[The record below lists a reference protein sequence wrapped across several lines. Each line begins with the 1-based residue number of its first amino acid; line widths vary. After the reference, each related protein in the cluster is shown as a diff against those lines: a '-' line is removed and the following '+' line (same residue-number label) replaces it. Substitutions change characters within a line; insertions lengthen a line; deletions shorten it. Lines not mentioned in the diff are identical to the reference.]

1 MFIPAFAN
9 KKVTRGFGG
18 KVPLRIRIDG
28 PIGSMCIGSVSV
40 PQWSAFVGRAI
51 HSTMSLM
58 TLTSLPAAS
67 EN

>member
-9 KKVTRGFGG
+9 KNVTRGFGG

-28 PIGSMCIGSVSV
+28 PIGSICIGSVSV
-40 PQWSAFVGRAI
+40 PQWSALVGRAM
-51 HSTMSLM
+51 HSAMSLM
-58 TLTSLPAAS
+58 TLANMPAAS